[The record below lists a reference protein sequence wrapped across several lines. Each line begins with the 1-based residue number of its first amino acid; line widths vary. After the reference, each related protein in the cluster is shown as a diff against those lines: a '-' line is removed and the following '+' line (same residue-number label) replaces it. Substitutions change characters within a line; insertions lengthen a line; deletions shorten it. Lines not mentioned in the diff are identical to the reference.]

1 VPVDRRTLLP
11 GQDRPSSGHVEGVVR
26 AAADALDRVGPVA
39 ISPHIRRL
47 REMVGNEL
55 LLLPSAAVIPRDE
68 RGRILLVRVIDT
80 GRWAVIGGS
89 MEPDESPQDCARR
102 EAEEEAGV
110 TVGLGAILA
119 VLGGPEYRMVYPN
132 GDETAYVS
140 TVFEATVLSGTP
152 RPDGDETSEVGWW
165 EPDEL
170 PVGEMSAFT
179 RALLRDVGVLPGGRP
194 PPKAPVVEA
203 DGAIV
208 RHYESIREEDR
219 ISAGLGQLELLRVQD
234 VLGRHL
240 PSPPAEVLDVGGATG
255 VHAAWLAERG
265 FRVRIV
271 DIAERHVALANRQLG
286 AIGVT
291 AELGD
296 ARSLPVDA
304 DSKDVVLL
312 FGPLY
317 HLIDR
322 ADRLTALREAYRVV
336 RPGGVVAV
344 AAISRF
350 ASLFDGLARG
360 FLFDDAFVPIVER
373 DLAEGQ
379 HRNPDDRPHW
389 FTTAFLHH
397 PDELRAEIGES
408 GLELTELVGIEG
420 LAGWLPR
427 LADHWDDPAGRDR
440 ILWSAQMVESDPAT
454 LGLSGH
460 LLAVAVKP

>member
-1 VPVDRRTLLP
+1 MP
-11 GQDRPSSGHVEGVVR
+11 
-26 AAADALDRVGPVA
+26 

-80 GRWAVIGGS
+80 GGWAVIGGS

-102 EAEEEAGV
+102 EADEEAGV
-110 TVGLGAILA
+110 TVGLGDILA
-119 VLGGPEYRMVYPN
+119 VLGGPEYRIVYPN
-132 GDETAYVS
+132 GDETSYVS
-140 TVFEATVLSGTP
+140 TVFDATVLSGTP
-152 RPDGDETSEVGWW
+152 RPDGDETSEVAWW

-170 PVGEMSAFT
+170 PLEEMSAFT
-179 RALLRDVGVLPGGRP
+179 RALLRDVGVLPPDRP
-194 PPKAPVVEA
+194 SPQAPPAEA
-203 DGAIV
+203 DNAV
-208 RHYESIREEDR
+208 MRHYEAVREEDR
-219 ISAGLGQLELLRVQD
+219 ISSGIGRLERRRVQD

-240 PSPPAEVLDVGGATG
+240 PPPPGHVLDVGGATG

-265 FRVRIV
+265 FSVRIV
-271 DIAERHVALANRQLG
+271 DIAERHVELANRQLG
-286 AIGVT
+286 ALGVT

-296 ARSLPVDA
+296 ARSLPA
-304 DSKDVVLL
+304 DDDSMDVVLL

-322 ADRLTALREAYRVV
+322 SDRMTALGEANRVV
-336 RPGGVVAV
+336 RPGGLVAM

-360 FLFDDAFVPIVER
+360 FLFDEAFVPIVER

-379 HRNPDDRPHW
+379 HRNPDERPHW

-408 GLELTELVGIEG
+408 GLELRELVGIEG
-420 LAGWLPR
+420 LAGWLPH
-427 LADHWDDPAGRDR
+427 LADHWDDPVTRHR
-440 ILWSAQMVESDPAT
+440 ILWSAQMVESEPTT
-454 LGLSGH
+454 LGLSAH